1 MSTVSA
7 FLLGELSTVVIRG
20 CRCCVRLVVCGRWI
34 PKGILFGVIQVIVTH
49 EDNKEERE
57 KGMTVMV
64 RTLLSR
70 VRTFPAKLG
79 AHVS

>member
-1 MSTVSA
+1 VST
-7 FLLGELSTVVIRG
+7 GNRVIEIDVG
-20 CRCCVRLVVCGRWI
+20 VVRLWFVVGGFQGN
-34 PKGILFGVIQVIVTH
+34 PFLGVIQVIVTH